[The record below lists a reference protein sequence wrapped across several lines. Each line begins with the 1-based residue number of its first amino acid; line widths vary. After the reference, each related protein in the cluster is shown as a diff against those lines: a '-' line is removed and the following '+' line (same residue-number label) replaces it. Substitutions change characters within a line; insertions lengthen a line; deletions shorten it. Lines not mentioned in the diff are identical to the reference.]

1 MRAVVHHTF
10 GPPDVLVPAQLAVPQ
25 PSADEVLLRVLAVSV
40 DYVQLHLRRGG
51 SGRIGSAREPGYGLS
66 APPYVRG
73 GTVCGEVVALG
84 SDVDDVAVGSRH
96 LVGGLRPG
104 SYVEYGVLDAAALH
118 ADPEGRIGPTAVPEG
133 FTAAEA
139 AAFNYAPV
147 AYHTLR
153 VAAGLSAG
161 ETVLIHA
168 AAGGTGVLAVQLAK
182 SFGARVVAT
191 AGGPAK
197 VALVRELGA
206 DVVIDYRTEDFVPAV
221 LAATG
226 GRGVDV
232 VWETV
237 GGDVFARS
245 LECMAE
251 GGRMVSF
258 RVQQLQRRGPG
269 GLLSLLDQEPAPR
282 RMGWREQRRGAFPR
296 DHGRP
301 SRTGRDRCATPGRGV
316 RAATGAGGGRPPHD
330 RSARDHRQGRAGAG
344 RRGGYN
350 APSMTMSSS
359 AGAPESRARS
369 KAGPIRSGSSI
380 RSAAMPMAP
389 AIAARSNSCGRSIP
403 R

>member
-1 MRAVVHHTF
+1 M
-10 GPPDVLVPAQLAVPQ
+10 
-25 PSADEVLLRVLAVSV
+25 
-40 DYVQLHLRRGG
+40 
-51 SGRIGSAREPGYGLS
+51 
-66 APPYVRG
+66 
-73 GTVCGEVVALG
+73 CGEVVALG

-104 SYVEYGVLDAAALH
+104 SYVEYGVVDAAALH

-191 AGGPAK
+191 AGGAAK

-206 DVVIDYRTEDFVPAV
+206 DVVIDYRAEDFVPAV

-258 RVQQLQRRGPG
+258 GSNSFSGVGRVDFYPFWTKNLRLVG
-269 GLLSLLDQEPAPR
+269 
-282 RMGWREQRRGAFPR
+282 MGRREQRRGAFPR

-301 SRTGRDRCATPGRGV
+301 SRTGRVRCAAPGRGV

>member
-1 MRAVVHHTF
+1 MAAPGVMAPSLPTHMRAVVHHTF

-51 SGRIGSAREPGYGLS
+51 SGRIGSAREPGYGL
-66 APPYVRG
+66 ADPPYVRG
-73 GTVCGEVVALG
+73 GTVCGEVVAVG
-84 SDVDDVAVGSRH
+84 SDVRDVTLGSRH

-104 SYVEYGVLDAAALH
+104 SYAEYGVVDAAALH
-118 ADPEGRIGPTAVPEG
+118 GAPDGRPSPTAVPEG

-168 AAGGTGVLAVQLAK
+168 AAGGTGVLSVQLAK

-191 AGGPAK
+191 AGGAAK

-206 DVVIDYRTEDFVPAV
+206 DVVIDYRAEDFVPAV
-221 LAATG
+221 LTATD

-232 VWETV
+232 VWESV

-258 RVQQLQRRGPG
+258 GSNSFSGVGQVDFYPFWTKNLRLIGWG
-269 GLLSLLDQEPAPR
+269 GASNAAAHSPEIMEELLEK
-282 RMGWREQRRGAFPR
+282 
-296 DHGRP
+296 
-301 SRTGRDRCATPGRGV
+301 
-316 RAATGAGGGRPPHD
+316 AATGALRPVVACVLPLEQAAEAH
-330 RSARDHRQGRAGAG
+330 RMIEARETIGKVVLAPDVEAATTL
-344 RRGGYN
+344 RR
-350 APSMTMSSS
+350 
-359 AGAPESRARS
+359 
-369 KAGPIRSGSSI
+369 
-380 RSAAMPMAP
+380 
-389 AIAARSNSCGRSIP
+389 
-403 R
+403 

>member
-1 MRAVVHHTF
+1 MSSCTF
-10 GPPDVLVPAQLAVPQ
+10 GAA
-25 PSADEVLLRVLAVSV
+25 
-40 DYVQLHLRRGG
+40 G

-73 GTVCGEVVALG
+73 GTVCGEVVAVG
-84 SDVDDVAVGSRH
+84 SDVRDVTLGSRH

-104 SYVEYGVLDAAALH
+104 SYAEYGVVDAAALH
-118 ADPEGRIGPTAVPEG
+118 GASDGRPSPTAVPEG
-133 FTAAEA
+133 FTPAEA
-139 AAFNYAPV
+139 VAFNYAPV

-191 AGGPAK
+191 AGGAAK

-206 DVVIDYRTEDFVPAV
+206 DVVIDYRAEDFVPAV

-237 GGDVFARS
+237 GGDVFTRS

-251 GGRMVSF
+251 GGRMDQF

-269 GLLSLLDQEPAPR
+269 GLLSPSGPKTCASLDGAARATPR
-282 RMGWREQRRGAFPR
+282 RIPPR
-296 DHGRP
+296 SWKTFSNRP
-301 SRTGRDRCATPGRGV
+301 RPVRCARSW
-316 RAATGAGGGRPPHD
+316 RACCHW
-330 RSARDHRQGRAGAG
+330 SG
-344 RRGGYN
+344 RRTPT
-350 APSMTMSSS
+350 A
-359 AGAPESRARS
+359 
-369 KAGPIRSGSSI
+369 
-380 RSAAMPMAP
+380 
-389 AIAARSNSCGRSIP
+389 
-403 R
+403 